1 MDNKKESKE
10 RSQESSKKYNSRGG
24 NIEEQINN
32 KTTFGYWE
40 VQTQMAHTWTNC
52 ITEYIT
58 NAEADEGYTP
68 KTFSSEFD
76 AQVALNNRLSD
87 ETKAFEAG
95 DAGYHPTASKYRL
108 SFKPYYP

>member
-40 VQTQMAHTWTNC
+40 VQTRMANTWINC
-52 ITEYIT
+52 ITEYIA
-58 NAEADEGYTP
+58 NADGDTGYTP
-68 KTFSSEFD
+68 KTFPSEFD
-76 AQVALNNRLSD
+76 AQVALNNRLQL
-87 ETKAFEAG
+87 EAKAFKDG
-95 DAGYHPTASKYRL
+95 DAGYHPTATKYRL
-108 SFKPYYP
+108 FFRPYSS

>member
-40 VQTQMAHTWTNC
+40 VQIQMAHTWMNC
-52 ITEYIT
+52 ITEY
-58 NAEADEGYTP
+58 P
-68 KTFSSEFD
+68 KTFCSEFD
-76 AQVALNNRLSD
+76 AQVALTNRLQL
-87 ETKAFEAG
+87 EAKAFKDG
-95 DAGYHPTASKYRL
+95 DAGYHPTATKYRL
-108 SFKPYYP
+108 SFRPCSY